1 MALSHPTHLRV
12 TRAVGQLVANNEK
25 SMSKNSDTSPA
36 REQTPTPRNGR
47 KFGCLP
53 RGCITV
59 IGIVIALYL
68 LNAIYLLGG
77 SFINQ
82 IKWQRRGSTSYTA
95 TVNMVSNS
103 PAAGTNTITVRD
115 GSVIAV
121 QSSWDGANQYLHAF
135 DVITIESMFANTK
148 PCTLYFPL
156 VWCSFRYD
164 DNYGYPK
171 KVTIDCPIPDA
182 CLVHYRIEEFELI
195 KP

>member
-1 MALSHPTHLRV
+1 MS
-12 TRAVGQLVANNEK
+12 NND
-25 SMSKNSDTSPA
+25 DTSLE
-36 REQTPTPRNGR
+36 REQTQTPRKGR
-47 KFGCLP
+47 IFGCLP
-53 RGCITV
+53 RGCLTV

-82 IKWQRRGSTSYTA
+82 IKWQRYGSTSYIA

-103 PAAGTNTITVRD
+103 PAAGTNTITVRN

-121 QSSWDGANQYLHAF
+121 QSSREDANQYLHAF

-148 PCTLYFPL
+148 ACALYFPL

-164 DNYGYPK
+164 HNYGYPK
-171 KVTIDCPIPDA
+171 KVAIDCPIPDA